1 MSGLLHAAALAV
13 GIVPVLCAVL
23 APPGARVRE
32 LALAAAMLAAMLDVV
47 LGIGLLSPVA
57 WAAVLAIGAIA
68 SMIGARRRSAA
79 ARAMRTADA
88 LGAVLM
94 AALLPTMSAGAHLT
108 APAGTHAHG
117 AGLPALVA
125 VLGAAAIVHLVGCL
139 TLARAM
145 TREPGHRRASLS
157 RAGGQVA
164 MSVSTL
170 LMAGAVALA

>member
-13 GIVPVLCAVL
+13 GVVPLLCAVL

-32 LALAAAMLAAMLDVV
+32 LALAATMLAAMLDVV

-57 WAAVLAIGAIA
+57 WAVVLVVGAIA
-68 SMIGARRRSAA
+68 SMIGARARPVA

-94 AALLPTMSAGAHLT
+94 AGLLPMMSAGAHLT
-108 APAGTHAHG
+108 VPAGTHGHG

-125 VLGAAAIVHLVGCL
+125 VLAAATVVHLIGCL
-139 TLARAM
+139 ALARAM
-145 TREPGHRRASLS
+145 TREAGHRRASLS
-157 RAGGQVA
+157 RAGGQVT